1 VDTYDRPVTR
11 ITGVDTARDMRSR
24 WRGDGLG
31 RRVETAE
38 AVVFQGR
45 QAELDA
51 VLALLDPVDRLP
63 GVVSLTGPPGIGK
76 TAFVYALERACRDRD
91 AADVAI
97 IDSRDF
103 PHTLPGLLGAVSAA
117 SARAGR
123 SATST
128 RPLLLVFD
136 TFEEMRDLEDQFWG
150 RFLPHLHGP
159 VLVVLSGRPLAR
171 TGVPSAGWHL
181 VVDEIVLA
189 ALPDDQ
195 AMRLLAHLGV
205 TDPGAVGAIVDLA
218 GGSPLLLCVA
228 AEVYRSGSASGL
240 ADPGVPGLIA
250 RPLIARMSRELRR
263 SDVREL
269 LQAAS
274 LVRTF
279 DEELLTAMAGRVR
292 AETFDALC
300 DLSVVRLTA
309 TGARVHDVVRQTVSA
324 ELRWRTPERY
334 THLRRRAAEHLL
346 GRPADTDRRQVVPEL
361 LHLIGETIGPRRF
374 FADASDRGVALRS
387 AHEGDLAEL
396 ERVCRDGT
404 HNFGWCTSQMLRQLR
419 ADFTVAMDWFVVATA
434 QGRVVAYSYSLPLH
448 RQTWAT
454 VASARGGFF
463 SVLPDD
469 ERAAIRQAPPD
480 QPPAFLIVG
489 TVALESYRSAE
500 PALRFATFTNRHVRA
515 PSVSRSYVLMPHDS
529 PFEATA
535 ISLGMSRRLTG
546 IEMPPG
552 QPPADEWILDYGIR
566 GFPSWVQRSLNLPEH
581 ESLLDL
587 VPDDALVAQVKLA
600 LEDLYRPATL
610 ARSPLVRLRCVDPDA
625 GPAAGLR
632 ALLVRLLDELRN
644 TGQLRDREAA
654 VLLGSYYVK
663 RVGSHE
669 VIAERLGLP
678 RTTFY
683 RRLHRGLELLA
694 ERIRVTEALTV
705 TATGTES
712 GTGSAGG

>member
-1 VDTYDRPVTR
+1 
-11 ITGVDTARDMRSR
+11 
-24 WRGDGLG
+24 
-31 RRVETAE
+31 
-38 AVVFQGR
+38 VVFQGR
-45 QAELDA
+45 RAEIDA
-51 VLALLDPVDRLP
+51 VLALLEEPDRLP

-76 TAFVYALERACRDRD
+76 TALVYALGRACEERD

-117 SARAGR
+117 TAGR
-123 SATST
+123 NAPAP

-136 TFEEMRDLEDQFWG
+136 TFEEMRDLEDQFWD

-159 VLVVLSGRPLAR
+159 VLVVLSGRPTPR

-181 VVDEIVLA
+181 VVEEIVLDP
-189 ALPDDQ
+189 LPDDQ
-195 AMRLLAHLGV
+195 AHGLLAYLGV
-205 TDPGAVGAIVDLA
+205 ADTEAAGAIVDLA
-218 GGSPLLLCVA
+218 GGCPLLLCVA
-228 AEVYRSGSASGL
+228 AEVHRSGAAGGL
-240 ADPGVPGLIA
+240 ADPGLIGPGLIGPGLADPGLIGPGVPGLIA

-263 SDVREL
+263 TDVREL

-279 DEELLTAMAGRVR
+279 DEELLTAMVGRVR

-324 ELRWRTPERY
+324 ELRWRAPERY
-334 THLRRRAAEHLL
+334 TQLRRQAAEHLL
-346 GRPADTDRRQVVPEL
+346 GRPADADRRRVVAEL

-374 FADASDRGVALRS
+374 FADASDRGVTLRS

-404 HNFGWCTSQMLRQLR
+404 HNFGWGTNQMLRQLR
-419 ADFTVAMDWFVVATA
+419 ADFAAAMDWFAVATA

-448 RQTWAT
+448 RETWT
-454 VASARGGFF
+454 RVAGARGGYF
-463 SVLPDD
+463 SVLPED

-489 TVALESYRSAE
+489 TVALESHRSAE

-535 ISLGMSRRLTG
+535 VSLGMSRRLTG
-546 IEMPPG
+546 IDMPPG
-552 QPPADEWILDYGIR
+552 QPPADEWILDYGTR
-566 GFPSWVQRSLNLPEH
+566 GFPSWVQRSLSLPER
-581 ESLLDL
+581 ESPLDL

-600 LEDLYRPATL
+600 LEDLYRPAAL
-610 ARSPLVRLRCVDPDA
+610 GRSPLVRLRCVDPDA

-632 ALLVRLLDELRN
+632 ALLLRLLDELRN
-644 TGQLRDREAA
+644 TGQVRDREAA

-669 VIAERLGLP
+669 IIAERLGLP

-683 RRLHRGLELLA
+683 RRLHHGLELLA
-694 ERIRVTEALTV
+694 ERIRVTETV
-705 TATGTES
+705 SGTES